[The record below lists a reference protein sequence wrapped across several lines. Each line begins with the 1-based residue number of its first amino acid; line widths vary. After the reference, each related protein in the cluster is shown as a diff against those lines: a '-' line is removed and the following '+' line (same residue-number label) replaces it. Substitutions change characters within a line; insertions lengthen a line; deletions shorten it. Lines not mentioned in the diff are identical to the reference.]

1 MAKKQEE
8 GVLWRDRKRH
18 LGLPLSFTVYKLK
31 EDRLFLQQGFFTTR
45 YEETLLYRVRDLSL
59 RRSLWQKIFG
69 VGSIVVTSSD
79 KSNPYLELKNI
90 KNTMEVKELLHDKVE
105 DMRNKKRMRVNEMI
119 DSPFDGD
126 SEGDIDFDDEF

>member
-31 EDRLFLQQGFFTTR
+31 DDRLFLQQGFFTTR

-59 RRSLWQKIFG
+59 RRSFWQKIFG

-105 DMRNKKRMRVNEMI
+105 DMRSKKRMRVNEML

-126 SEGDIDFDDEF
+126 SDGDIDFDDEF

>member
-31 EDRLFLQQGFFTTR
+31 DDRLFLQQGFFTTR

>member
-18 LGLPLSFTVYKLK
+18 LGLPISFTVYKLK
-31 EDRLFLQQGFFTTR
+31 DDRLFLQQGFFTTR

-59 RRSLWQKIFG
+59 RRTLLQKIFG

-105 DMRNKKRMRVNEMI
+105 EMRNKKRMRVNEMI

-126 SEGDIDFDDEF
+126 SEGDIDFDDEL

>member
-18 LGLPLSFTVYKLK
+18 LGLPISFTVYKLK
-31 EDRLFLQQGFFTTR
+31 DDRLFLQQGFFTTR

-59 RRSLWQKIFG
+59 RRTLLQKIFG

-105 DMRNKKRMRVNEMI
+105 EMRNKKRMRVNEMI

>member
-18 LGLPLSFTVYKLK
+18 LGLPISFTVYKLK
-31 EDRLFLQQGFFTTR
+31 DDRLFLQQGFFTTR

-59 RRSLWQKIFG
+59 RRTLLQKIVG

-105 DMRNKKRMRVNEMI
+105 EMRNKKRMRVNEMI

>member
-8 GVLWRDRKRH
+8 GVLWRDRKRN

-59 RRSLWQKIFG
+59 RRTLWQKIFG

-105 DMRNKKRMRVNEMI
+105 DMRSKKRMRVNEMI

>member
-59 RRSLWQKIFG
+59 RRTLWQKIFG

-105 DMRNKKRMRVNEMI
+105 DMRSKKRMRVNEMI
-119 DSPFDGD
+119 DSPFDDD

>member
-59 RRSLWQKIFG
+59 RRTLWQKIFG

-105 DMRNKKRMRVNEMI
+105 DMRSKKRMRVNEMI